1 MTQFPRYPLGLYNQ
15 PYSDGGY
22 YPANNT
28 PPQPAQLPDQY
39 SVPSWP
45 APTPAP
51 APPPVPAPR
60 PRASLPLQHRAS
72 EPSLTAS
79 MSSLDL
85 RNKPLPPVPITPM
98 PAMAMAS
105 GSGSLRRPSQPPPL
119 PERPPPPPYSALPT
133 NTITQ
138 AIHGVPAP
146 PPIPPRP
153 REKAEY
159 TPPAAAFG
167 DFPPVPAPS
176 SRLTGTVASSTG
188 ASSSS
193 HASTASG
200 SSHASTAASST
211 SSLPPPPATAKPTSP
226 SKPNPAL
233 KQARLHFKPRL
244 SHPSASSQNLSSQA
258 KATTPKGKGKK
269 PAVIDLTGS
278 DDDSYSPSESGSDH
292 RLAPPQTRHQRAHSQ
307 PPSSPAAP
315 HTPAPK
321 GKKAAPRLSKPS
333 TPPDAV
339 RCSGFTRSG
348 QPCKRVVK
356 TAAPFLAGRSD
367 SDDEDAE
374 RTGRYCKDHAGLV
387 CAVDGFYW
395 RDRKGRSGVWIEFKD
410 YIPADLGQQTQTLL
424 RMTMESALTAKELP
438 GFLYAYELRAKGG
451 KGTAF
456 FKVGRTDNV
465 PRRIGQWTQQC
476 QSHTPTLRDI
486 FPLSGAALKRR
497 PSGPG
502 SLLPGAVK
510 GGVQTARMVPAVKR
524 WERLVH
530 LELADRSASQ
540 RGDEYDELRKP
551 CADCG
556 TIHKEIFPL
565 ADDGISTY
573 EPVVVEVIERWEKFV
588 RQICASA

>member
-1 MTQFPRYPLGLYNQ
+1 MTQYPRYPLGMYNQ
-15 PYSDGGY
+15 PYAGGSY
-22 YPANNT
+22 ASPAQ
-28 PPQPAQLPDQY
+28 PPQHPAPLPDLAF
-39 SVPSWP
+39 VPVWP
-45 APTPAP
+45 STPAP
-51 APPPVPAPR
+51 LAPAHAAR
-60 PRASLPLQHRAS
+60 PRASLPLHHRAS
-72 EPSLTAS
+72 EPNLAGA
-79 MSSLDL
+79 MSSLDI
-85 RNKPLPPVPITPM
+85 RNKPLPPVPPAGAM
-98 PAMAMAS
+98 PAMAMAVAS
-105 GSGSLRRPSQPPPL
+105 GPLPVPPARAAVPPPL
-119 PERPPPPPYSALPT
+119 PERPPPPPYSALPTT

-153 REKAEY
+153 TEKA
-159 TPPAAAFG
+159 TFNPPPAAFG
-167 DFPPVPAPS
+167 DFPPVPAPPFRLAAAAATS
-176 SRLTGTVASSTG
+176 SSSS
-188 ASSSS
+188 ASSSTS
-193 HASTASG
+193 TYATGSTAP
-200 SSHASTAASST
+200 SSSQSAPT
-211 SSLPPPPATAKPTSP
+211 PPPAGPCNPKPGP
-226 SKPNPAL
+226 L
-233 KQARLHFKPRL
+233 KQAKLHFNPRM
-244 SHPSASSQNLSSQA
+244 SQQKSASSQNLSTQA
-258 KATTPKGKGKK
+258 KPRASSTPKGKGKK

-278 DDDSYSPSESGSDH
+278 DNDSYSPSDSDSGGG

-307 PPSSPAAP
+307 PPSSAAP

-321 GKKAAPRLSKPS
+321 GKKAGPRLSKPS
-333 TPPDAV
+333 APDAA

-348 QPCKRVVK
+348 QPCKRTVK
-356 TAAPFLAGRSD
+356 ATAPFLAGLESD
-367 SDDEDAE
+367 EEGEE

-395 RDRKGRSGVWIEFKD
+395 SDRRGRSGVWVEFKD
-410 YIPADLGQQTQTLL
+410 YIPPDLGQQTQTLL

-451 KGTAF
+451 RDTAY

-510 GGVQTARMVPAVKR
+510 GGVEARRMVPAVKR

-530 LELADRSASQ
+530 LELSDRSASQ
-540 RGDEYDELRKP
+540 RGSDYDAVRQP

-565 ADDGISTY
+565 ADDGVSTY
-573 EPVVVEVIERWEKFV
+573 EEVVVEVIERWEKFV
-588 RQICASA
+588 RKICASA